1 MEFKQQELTLQLSYD
16 RDSSIAGLQGSSS
29 RYAFN
34 SKDVSPLLL
43 LHAQSSL
50 HLHAAA
56 TLHAANHPDVLVVG
70 PPRTLSQRIGPID
83 DEINSSDPIENWPL
97 VRCQ

>member
-70 PPRTLSQRIGPID
+70 PQEPFLS
-83 DEINSSDPIENWPL
+83 ELDPSTM
-97 VRCQ
+97 R